1 MNQIS
6 IIGAGIGGLTLGNI
20 LKQQN
25 LDFTI
30 YESASEIKPV
40 GAGIMMAINAMQIFE
55 KLGLKEKIENRGNK
69 IHGIFIT
76 DEKLKTI
83 STTNVL
89 ALEKKFNSCN
99 VAIHRA
105 ELQNIL
111 AENLGFENIKLNHS
125 LKKIQKKENYF
136 LEFENGFTAES
147 NIVFGADGIHSK
159 IRNQI
164 LKTGTIRNAG
174 QNCWRGLTD
183 FHLPEKYNHQA
194 LEMWGKGKRFGF
206 VKLYENQV
214 YWYALINENN
224 FTENIDLAE
233 TFSDFDP
240 LILQILEATKSEN
253 IILNDIIDLA
263 PIPKWHAQNL
273 CLIGDAAHA
282 TTPNMGQGACQ
293 SIEDAYVIGK
303 LLEKSQN
310 FNSVFEEFQKI
321 RRKKIDYIVKNSWT
335 IGKISQWEKGNQIRN
350 FLMRS
355 IPEILN
361 QKIVEKIL
369 KLEI

>member
-1 MNQIS
+1 MNPIS

-30 YESASEIKPV
+30 YESAPEIKPV
-40 GAGIMMAINAMQIFE
+40 GAGIMMAVNAMQIFE
-55 KLGLKEKIENRGNK
+55 KLGLKEKIENAGNK
-69 IHGIFIT
+69 IHGISIT

-105 ELQNIL
+105 DLQNIL
-111 AENLGFENIKLNHS
+111 AENLNFEIKLNHS
-125 LKKIQKKENYF
+125 LKTIEKKENYQ
-136 LEFENGFTAES
+136 LHFENGSEVES
-147 NIVFGADGIHSK
+147 KIVFGADGIHSK
-159 IRNQI
+159 VRNQI
-164 LKTGTIRNAG
+164 LKTRKIRNA
-174 QNCWRGLTD
+174 QQKCWRGLTD
-183 FHLPEKYNHQA
+183 FNLPEKYLHHA
-194 LEMWGKGKRFGF
+194 LEIWGKGKRFGF
-206 VKLYENQV
+206 VKLSENKV

-224 FTENIDLAE
+224 YRENIDLIE
-233 TFSDFDP
+233 TFRDFDS
-240 LILQILEATKSEN
+240 LVLQILEATKPEN

-263 PIPKWHAQNL
+263 PIPKWFAENL

-303 LLEKSQN
+303 LLEKDKN

-321 RRKKIDYIVKNSWT
+321 RRKKVDHIVNTSWK
-335 IGKISQWEKGNQIRN
+335 IGQISQWEKGNTLRN
-350 FLMRS
+350 FVMRL
-355 IPEILN
+355 IPESTH
-361 QKIVEKIL
+361 QKMIEKIL
-369 KLEI
+369 QLEM

>member
-25 LDFTI
+25 FDFTI
-30 YESASEIKPV
+30 YESAPEIKPV
-40 GAGIMMAINAMQIFE
+40 GAGIMMAVNAMQIFD
-55 KLGLKEKIENRGNK
+55 KLGLKEKIENAGNK
-69 IHGIFIT
+69 IHGICIT

-125 LKKIQKKENYF
+125 LQQIYKKENF
-136 LEFENGFTAES
+136 LLEFENGFKAES

-159 IRNQI
+159 VRNQVF
-164 LKTGTIRNAG
+164 KTGNIRNAG
-174 QNCWRGLTD
+174 QKCWRGLTN
-183 FHLPEKYNHQA
+183 FELPEKYNHHA
-194 LEMWGKGKRFGF
+194 LEIWGKGKRFGF
-206 VKLYENQV
+206 VKISNQKV
-214 YWYALINENN
+214 YWYALVNENK
-224 FTENIDLAE
+224 FRENLDLIE
-233 TFSDFDP
+233 TFKDFDS
-240 LILQILEATKSEN
+240 LVLQILEATKPEN

-263 PIPKWHAQNL
+263 PIPKWFAENL

-303 LLEKSQN
+303 LLERN
-310 FNSVFEEFQKI
+310 RDFNSVFEEFQKI
-321 RRKKIDYIVKNSWT
+321 RRKKVDTIVKNSWT

-355 IPEILN
+355 IPESIN
-361 QKIVEKIL
+361 QKMVEKIL

>member
-1 MNQIS
+1 MNPIS

-30 YESASEIKPV
+30 YESAPKIKPV
-40 GAGIMMAINAMQIFE
+40 GAGIMMAVNAMQIFE
-55 KLGLKEKIENRGNK
+55 KLGLKEKIESKGNK

-99 VAIHRA
+99 FAIHRA
-105 ELQNIL
+105 DLQNIL
-111 AENLGFENIKLNHS
+111 ASNIGLENLQLNHS
-125 LKKIQKKENYF
+125 LQKIEKKENYH
-136 LEFENGFTAES
+136 LHFENGSEVES
-147 NIVFGADGIHSK
+147 KIVFGADGIHSK
-159 IRNQI
+159 VRNQI
-164 LKTGTIRNAG
+164 LGTGTIRNSK
-174 QNCWRGLTD
+174 QKCWRGLTD
-183 FHLPEKYNHQA
+183 FKLPEKYNHHA
-194 LEMWGKGKRFGF
+194 LEIWGKGKRFGF
-206 VKLYENQV
+206 VKISEQKV
-214 YWYALINENN
+214 YWYALVNKNK
-224 FTENIDLAE
+224 FTQNLNLIEI
-233 TFSDFDP
+233 FRDFDP
-240 LILQILEATKSEN
+240 LVLEILETTKKEN
-253 IILNDIIDLA
+253 IILNDIIDLT
-263 PIPKWHAQNL
+263 PIPKWYTENL

-303 LLEKSQN
+303 LLEKNQD
-310 FNSVFEEFQKI
+310 FNSVFEEFQNI
-321 RRKKIDYIVKNSWT
+321 RRKKVDYIVKNSWT
-335 IGKISQWEKGNQIRN
+335 IGNISQWEKGNQLRN

-355 IPEILN
+355 IPESMN
-361 QKIVEKIL
+361 QKMIEKIL

>member
-30 YESASEIKPV
+30 YESAPEIKSV
-40 GAGIMMAINAMQIFE
+40 GAGIMMAVNAMQIFD
-55 KLGLKEKIENRGNK
+55 KLDLKDKIENRGNK

-89 ALEKKFNSCN
+89 AIEKKFNSCN

-125 LKKIQKKENYF
+125 LKKTQKKENYH
-136 LEFENGFTAES
+136 LNFENGNEIES
-147 NIVFGADGIHSK
+147 KIVFGADGIHSK
-159 IRNQI
+159 VRNQI
-164 LKTGTIRNAG
+164 LGSGIIRNSK
-174 QNCWRGLTD
+174 QKCWRGLTN

-194 LEMWGKGKRFGF
+194 LEIWGKGKRFGF

-233 TFSDFDP
+233 TFRDFDP

-355 IPEILN
+355 IPESLN